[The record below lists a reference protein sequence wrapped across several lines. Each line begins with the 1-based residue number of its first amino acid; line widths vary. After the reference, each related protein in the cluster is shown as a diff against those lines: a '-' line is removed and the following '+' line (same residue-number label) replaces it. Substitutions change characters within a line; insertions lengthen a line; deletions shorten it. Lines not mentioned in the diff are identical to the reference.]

1 MKNKVLGLIPTRLG
15 STRLPAK
22 PLLSINGCPLI
33 VHVYRRARLS
43 KILNDVIV
51 CCDDKKILDIA
62 KMYNVKCI
70 LTSKKHKNGTER
82 IYEGYKKIKKKYN
95 FIVDIQG
102 DEPLI
107 NPKHIDQV
115 IKFHL
120 KNKKTDIILPTLK
133 TKITNN
139 TNLIKVVTNNFDEVL
154 YLSRSNIPLEFKKK
168 NKFIKKH
175 LSIIS
180 FKPDALKKF
189 YYTKKGN
196 LESIEDIELL
206 RALEAGL
213 KIKTLNL
220 KGESFSIDVKK
231 DFLKAKEILKTDRLF
246 KRYF

>member
-168 NKFIKKH
+168 K
-175 LSIIS
+175 
-180 FKPDALKKF
+180 
-189 YYTKKGN
+189 
-196 LESIEDIELL
+196 
-206 RALEAGL
+206 
-213 KIKTLNL
+213 
-220 KGESFSIDVKK
+220 
-231 DFLKAKEILKTDRLF
+231 
-246 KRYF
+246 